1 MKEWKLIAIPILLVI
16 LAVGVA
22 FAINAINWWWDD
34 MHNYPG
40 KRAPLE
46 VEMQGVADWAK
57 AEQGLDLLG
66 EYTFLTTPEIDKEQ
80 IKKVYTYHLS
90 DGSVFG
96 KFVYREE
103 QQMQPEYSHYI
114 LVGDGVD
121 YAKALVEAEAAYLG
135 KDYYFDS
142 YYGFFAIG
150 DEPVTFMGYYNS
162 CTEGCYYRE

>member
-16 LAVGVA
+16 LAVGA
-22 FAINAINWWWDD
+22 ALAINVWSAGRVA
-34 MHNYPG
+34 PG
-40 KRAPLE
+40 KLAPIE
-46 VEMQGVADWAK
+46 VRMQGVADWAK
-57 AEQGLDLLG
+57 GEQGLDLLG
-66 EYTFLTTPEIDKEQ
+66 EYTFATTPEIDEAQ

-142 YYGFFAIG
+142 YYSFFAIG
-150 DEPVTFMGYYNS
+150 DEPVTFMGYYNR
-162 CTEGCYYRE
+162 CTEEDYYRG

>member
-1 MKEWKLIAIPILLVI
+1 MKEWKLIVIPILLVI

-66 EYTFLTTPEIDKEQ
+66 EYTFVTTPEIDKEQ
-80 IKKVYTYHLS
+80 IKELYAYQLS

-103 QQMQPEYSHYI
+103 QERQKVDSHYV
-114 LVGDGVD
+114 LCGAGVD
-121 YAKALVEAEAAYLG
+121 YAKSLVEIEAQHLE
-135 KDYYFDS
+135 KELHFS
-142 YYGFFAIG
+142 SSGFFAIG
-150 DEPVTFMGYYNS
+150 DDPTSLSSYYSRCLVGN
-162 CTEGCYYRE
+162 YYRG

>member
-1 MKEWKLIAIPILLVI
+1 MKSWKLIVIPFLLVI

-22 FAINAINWWWDD
+22 FAINWWDD

-66 EYTFLTTPEIDKEQ
+66 EYTFVTTPEIDKEQ
-80 IKKVYTYHLS
+80 IKKLYTYHLS

-96 KFVYREE
+96 HFIYQEE
-103 QQMQPEYSHYI
+103 QQEQPVDSHYI
-114 LVGDGVD
+114 WVGAGVD
-121 YAKALVEAEAAYLG
+121 YAKAMIEAEAAHLG
-135 KDYYFDS
+135 KDYYFS
-142 YYGFFAIG
+142 TFGFFAIS
-150 DEPVTFMGYYNS
+150 DDPETLMGYHARCS
-162 CTEGCYYRE
+162 EGWYYRG

>member
-1 MKEWKLIAIPILLVI
+1 MKRWKLIVIPSLLVI
-16 LAVGVA
+16 LAVGIA
-22 FAINAINWWWDD
+22 FAINWWEDT
-34 MHNYPG
+34 HNYPG
-40 KRAPLE
+40 KRASLE

-66 EYTFLTTPEIDKEQ
+66 EYTFVTTPEIDKEQ

-103 QQMQPEYSHYI
+103 QQVQPEYYHYI
-114 LVGDGVD
+114 LVGAGVD
-121 YAKALVEAEAAYLG
+121 YAKAVVEAEAAHLG
-135 KDYYFDS
+135 KDYYFDT

-150 DEPVTFMGYYNS
+150 DDPVTFMGYYNS
-162 CTEGCYYRE
+162 CTEGCYYRG

>member
-1 MKEWKLIAIPILLVI
+1 MKSWKLIVIPILLVI

-34 MHNYPG
+34 THNYPG
-40 KRAPLE
+40 KRASLE

-57 AEQGLDLLG
+57 AEQDLDLLG
-66 EYTFLTTPEIDKEQ
+66 EYAFVTTPKIDKEQ

-96 KFVYREE
+96 HFIYQKKQQE
-103 QQMQPEYSHYI
+103 QHGTCS
-114 LVGDGVD
+114 G
-121 YAKALVEAEAAYLG
+121 YAKDLVEAEAAHLG
-135 KDYYFDS
+135 KEYYFDTG
-142 YYGFFAIG
+142 GFFAISDDPIIFWG
-150 DEPVTFMGYYNS
+150 HFVR

>member
-1 MKEWKLIAIPILLVI
+1 MKEWKLIVIPILLVI
-16 LAVGVA
+16 LAVGA
-22 FAINAINWWWDD
+22 ALAINVWSAGRVV
-34 MHNYPG
+34 PG
-40 KRAPLE
+40 KLAPIE
-46 VEMQGVADWAK
+46 VRMQGVADWAK

-66 EYTFLTTPEIDKEQ
+66 EYTFVTTPKIDKEQ

-96 KFVYREE
+96 KFIYREE
-103 QQMQPEYSHYI
+103 QQVQPEYSHYI
-114 LVGDGVD
+114 LVGAGVD
-121 YAKALVEAEAAYLG
+121 YAKAMIEAEAAYLG